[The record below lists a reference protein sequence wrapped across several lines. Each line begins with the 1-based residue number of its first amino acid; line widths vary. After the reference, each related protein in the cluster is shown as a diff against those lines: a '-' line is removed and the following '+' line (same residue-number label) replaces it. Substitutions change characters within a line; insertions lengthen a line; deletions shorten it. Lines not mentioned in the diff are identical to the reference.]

1 MNKKNNIEFLFNYC
15 ANALKHLFI
24 TQHQN
29 RASTFATGVFPF
41 VQDLKILFAI
51 RKKTAQEED
60 KLAGPR
66 HRNRNND
73 NDVTV
78 YCVASPTKLFWQQ
91 QSKG

>member
-51 RKKTAQEED
+51 R
-60 KLAGPR
+60 
-66 HRNRNND
+66 ND